1 MTERPLTERPLP
13 VVRVLRP
20 TDVSPYFAL
29 RLALLRSDPLAYV
42 TTAEEWA
49 GRRLADVAG
58 RLGMTEHH
66 VTYGAYLGSDLA
78 GILTLLRESR
88 TGLAHRTEI
97 VSVGVLPA
105 FRGQGCA
112 DALLRSAIAQA
123 RRWEGAEQIDLSVT
137 ETQHAALRL
146 YRRWGF
152 VTWGVQPGA
161 VRGPDGSLRAL
172 HHLTLKL

>member
-1 MTERPLTERPLP
+1 MIDRPLP
-13 VVRVLRP
+13 VIRVLRP

-29 RLALLRSDPLAYV
+29 RLALLESDPLAYI
-42 TTAEEWA
+42 TTAEDWA

-58 RLGMTEHH
+58 RLTMTDHQ
-66 VTYGAYLGSDLA
+66 VTYGAHLGGDLV

-88 TGLAHRTEI
+88 PALAHRAEI
-97 VSVGVLPA
+97 VSVGVLPQA
-105 FRGQGCA
+105 RGQGCA

-123 RRWEGAEQIDLSVT
+123 RRWEGARQIDLSVT

-146 YRRWGF
+146 YQRWGF
-152 VTWGVQPGA
+152 TTWGVQPEA
-161 VRGPDGSLRAL
+161 VRGQDGSLRAL